1 MGTIIQSCRICFPS
15 KNGKEEEE
23 QKEESDEE
31 DNQLAPIQYS
41 RYTSAT
47 PRISI
52 DFPVRLKN
60 IFKEHFTDPWKTYKE
75 LSTLGEGSFGIVKKV
90 CLINHE
96 ETVRAMKI
104 ISKKNIYEDDNGKK

>member
-1 MGTIIQSCRICFPS
+1 MGSIIKPCGYCFPL
-15 KNGKEEEE
+15 KNGEEEEE
-23 QKEESDEE
+23 QKEASDEE

-60 IFKEHFTDPWKTYKE
+60 IFKEHFTDPW
-75 LSTLGEGSFGIVKKV
+75 
-90 CLINHE
+90 
-96 ETVRAMKI
+96 
-104 ISKKNIYEDDNGKK
+104 